1 MNGTTLRVL
10 SHSCDINVTSVT
22 ETTLHLPCLYARLRS
37 AEACHERGPY
47 LHSIL
52 HMDAPHDEAS
62 TSDADEREVIE
73 AAHSD
78 LYWDRVVPSPPLKLS
93 LPTNTLTDQGDD
105 M

>member
-1 MNGTTLRVL
+1 ML
-10 SHSCDINVTSVT
+10 SRSRAIHVTSVT
-22 ETTLHLPCLYARLRS
+22 ESTFALTRATGKHY
-37 AEACHERGPY
+37 HERGPY
-47 LHSIL
+47 LQSIL

-78 LYWDRVVPSPPLKLS
+78 LYWDRVAPRRPLKLF
-93 LPTNTLTDQGDD
+93 LPTNALTDQGDD

>member
-1 MNGTTLRVL
+1 ML
-10 SHSCDINVTSVT
+10 SHSCDIHVTSVT
-22 ETTLHLPCLYARLRS
+22 ETTRFNARDW
-37 AEACHERGPY
+37 EAYHERGPY

-78 LYWDRVVPSPPLKLS
+78 LYWDRVASRRPLKLF
-93 LPTNTLTDQGDD
+93 LPPNALTDQGDD